1 MKNLLKIELSTLA
14 LAAFCSV
21 LFLTSCKNTAIDGGV
36 DPSSNSTTILDDK
49 GVDLSKINAII
60 PTFIATD
67 FAGYKVIKL
76 ETELENGETIYKV
89 TVEKNGVKQVLRFI
103 INGSKVELFD
113 DKGGKREV
121 KLGDD
126 HCGKGSDDGSR
137 SSSTN
142 IVILR
147 NLPAPIVPYILANY
161 AGWAIVKAELENE
174 DIGVVYKVR
183 ITKNGVRKDLLFDK
197 DGKFL
202 KEKK

>member
-1 MKNLLKIELSTLA
+1 MKNLLKIKLSTLA
-14 LAAFCSV
+14 LATFCSV

-76 ETELENGETIYKV
+76 ETELENGVTIYKV
-89 TVEKNGVKQVLRFI
+89 IVEKNGVKQVLRFG

-137 SSSTN
+137 YTSPN
-142 IVILR
+142 IVVLK
-147 NLPAPIVPYILANY
+147 NLPAPIAPYILANY
-161 AGWAIVKAELENE
+161 AGWAIIKAELENE

>member
-1 MKNLLKIELSTLA
+1 MKNLLKIKLSILTVA
-14 LAAFCSV
+14 SFCSV
-21 LFLTSCKNTAIDGGV
+21 LFLASCKNTAIDGGV

-76 ETELENGETIYKV
+76 ETELENGVTIYKI
-89 TVEKNGVKQVLRFI
+89 TVEKNGVQPVLRFG

-147 NLPAPIVPYILANY
+147 NLPTPIVPYILVNY

-174 DIGVVYKVR
+174 DIGTVYKVR
-183 ITKNGVRKDLLFDK
+183 VTKNGVRKDLLFDK
-197 DGKFL
+197 NGKFL

>member
-1 MKNLLKIELSTLA
+1 MKNLLKIKLSTLT

-21 LFLTSCKNTAIDGGV
+21 LFLTSCKNSAIDGGV
-36 DPSSNSTTILDDK
+36 DPSSNATTILDDK
-49 GVDLSKINAII
+49 GVDLSKLNAII

-76 ETELENGETIYKV
+76 ETELEHGVTVFKI
-89 TVEKNGVKQVLRFI
+89 TVEKNGVQQVLRFG

-113 DKGGKREV
+113 DKGDKKEI

-137 SSSTN
+137 SSSPN
-142 IVILR
+142 IVVLK
-147 NLPAPIVPYILANY
+147 NLPAPIAPYILANY
-161 AGWAIVKAELENE
+161 SGGAIVKAELENE
-174 DIGVVYKVR
+174 DIGKVYKVR
-183 ITKNGVRKDLLFDK
+183 IIKNAVRKDLLFDK

>member
-1 MKNLLKIELSTLA
+1 MKNLLKIKLSTFA
-14 LAAFCSV
+14 ITAICSV
-21 LFLTSCKNTAIDGGV
+21 IFLTSCKNSAIDGGV

-49 GVDLSKINAII
+49 GVDLSKLNSII

-76 ETELENGETIYKV
+76 ETELEQGVTVFKI
-89 TVEKNGVKQVLRFI
+89 TVEKNGVQQVLRFG

-113 DKGGKREV
+113 DKGDKKEI

-137 SSSTN
+137 STSPN
-142 IVILR
+142 IVVLK
-147 NLPAPIVPYILANY
+147 NLPAPIAPYILANY

-174 DIGVVYKVR
+174 DIGKVYKVR

-197 DGKFL
+197 DGKFI

>member
-1 MKNLLKIELSTLA
+1 MKNLLKIKLSTFA
-14 LAAFCSV
+14 ITAICSV
-21 LFLTSCKNTAIDGGV
+21 IFLTSCKNSSIDGSV

-49 GVDLSKINAII
+49 GVDLSKLNSII

-76 ETELENGETIYKV
+76 ETELEHGVTVFKI
-89 TVEKNGVKQVLRFI
+89 TVEKNGVQQVLRFG

-113 DKGGKREV
+113 DKGDKKEI

-137 SSSTN
+137 STSPN
-142 IVILR
+142 IVVLK
-147 NLPAPIVPYILANY
+147 NLPAPIAPYILANY

-174 DIGVVYKVR
+174 DIGKVYKVR

-202 KEKK
+202 KEKN